1 MTETNN
7 LIKNIVVDIIII
19 TNIWGLLNN
28 TTQKYFF
35 GLGMSVY
42 LLTPFNISNADFFG
56 IKNN

>member
-28 TTQKYFF
+28 NTHKYFF

-42 LLTPFNISNADFFG
+42 LLKKYI
-56 IKNN
+56 